1 MVITTNNRIPS
12 DLGDEYT
19 YRPHRIEDGAG
30 CIVPIL
36 YLMNFGNHQYR
47 ITEVDAEYY
56 TPDHG
61 TFYLAS
67 GETVLLGLYG
77 KCAWRNLNIKVWRGD
92 EDVWT
97 Y

>member
-1 MVITTNNRIPS
+1 MVITTNRIPS
-12 DLGDEYT
+12 DLGDEFT
-19 YRPHRIEDGAG
+19 YQPHRIKDGAG
-30 CIVPIL
+30 CTVPIL
-36 YLMNFGNHQYR
+36 NLMNSGNHQYM

-56 TPDHG
+56 VPDHG

-77 KCAWRNLNIKVWRGD
+77 KFARRILNIKVWRGD